1 MLFILFG
8 GTLEVG
14 FRSRQMLKEM
24 GFEVIKKYNLIQEDS
39 PISAGYYR
47 CGYIHVG

>member
-14 FRSRQMLKEM
+14 FRSREIFLRK
-24 GFEVIKKYNLIQEDS
+24 GFDVIKKYNLIEENS
-39 PISAGYYR
+39 PISADN
-47 CGYIHVG
+47 